1 MSNYRLRNPLS
12 REMFI
17 ARLEQMDNI
26 WNELVELMFNPIESS
41 LSDKDHSRML
51 EKGNFIKEQ
60 LELICEDPFSYN
72 NRHLNKLAYII
83 VDFARWCFNKKT
95 KLSIITHYYDFKFGA
110 NRMMIKI
117 DNEDTYY
124 LGVITPI
131 KEPPSFF

>member
-51 EKGNFIKEQ
+51 EKGIQEK
-60 LELICEDPFSYN
+60 LIYYTDKFS
-72 NRHLNKLAYII
+72 KL
-83 VDFARWCFNKKT
+83 
-95 KLSIITHYYDFKFGA
+95 
-110 NRMMIKI
+110 
-117 DNEDTYY
+117 
-124 LGVITPI
+124 
-131 KEPPSFF
+131 